1 MQPFVLR
8 RLKKDVLKDLPQKTE
23 SLVYCEMADRQ
34 RVMYNDLIST
44 FSKKAEK
51 KERDVDEVSGMTMM
65 MDLRKLSNHPLL
77 IRYLYDEYKLADM
90 AKILAVERDYKETN
104 VEYIKEDLSVL
115 SDFQLHSLCRSFTVS
130 FFCKKIFMY

>member
-130 FFCKKIFMY
+130 FFCKKIFMC